1 MRQSA
6 AMLPTFETVTSD
18 RLITLLERL
27 CDEHARQDREGTPF
41 LAFDADG
48 TLWRGDIGCD
58 VFEAQIKAGYFTE
71 SVRPLFEREMIAL
84 GLAPEA
90 DLTQMARVLL
100 AEFYA
105 GRYGDGPSSEM
116 MAMAFAG
123 RTPEEMAAFVRD
135 AVGAV
140 GIEGRVLPAVR
151 AIIRW
156 AQEIDLP
163 VYVVSASLAVAV
175 AAAVSVYEIAPE
187 RVIAMVPQ
195 RAHGRCV
202 LELDGGSVY
211 GTGKVDA
218 IERTVQGGAL
228 IAAFGDSAG
237 DVFMMRTASLGV
249 GVGPSERLLN
259 AATSVPAFV
268 ILDQG

>member
-1 MRQSA
+1 M
-6 AMLPTFETVTSD
+6 
-18 RLITLLERL
+18 
-27 CDEHARQDREGTPF
+27 
-41 LAFDADG
+41 
-48 TLWRGDIGCD
+48 
-58 VFEAQIKAGYFTE
+58 
-71 SVRPLFEREMIAL
+71 
-84 GLAPEA
+84 
-90 DLTQMARVLL
+90 
-100 AEFYA
+100 
-105 GRYGDGPSSEM
+105 
-116 MAMAFAG
+116 
-123 RTPEEMAAFVRD
+123 
-135 AVGAV
+135 
-140 GIEGRVLPAVR
+140 R

>member
-1 MRQSA
+1 
-6 AMLPTFETVTSD
+6 MLPTFETVSSD

-27 CDEHARQDREGTPF
+27 CDEHARQGRGGDPF

-48 TLWRGDIGCD
+48 TLWHGDIGCD

-71 SVRPLFEREMIAL
+71 RVRPLFEREMIAL
-84 GLAPEA
+84 GLAPEK

-123 RTPEEMAAFVRD
+123 RTPDEMGTFVDD
-135 AVGAV
+135 AVSAV
-140 GIEGRVLPAVR
+140 GIGARVVPAVH
-151 AIIRW
+151 AIVRW
-156 AQEIDLP
+156 AHATG
-163 VYVVSASLAVAV
+163 VAVHVVSASLASAV
-175 AAAVSVYEIAPE
+175 AAAVSVHEIAPDK
-187 RVIAMVPQ
+187 VIAMVPQ
-195 RAHGRCV
+195 KAHGRCV

-211 GTGKVDA
+211 GAGKVDA
-218 IERTVQGGAL
+218 IERTVKNGAL

-268 ILDQG
+268 ILDTA